1 MNSFYQRYNGSTMLM
16 KFTKMHG
23 LGNDFVVIDAV
34 TQNIRVTASMAR
46 RLASR
51 TLGIG
56 CDQILVI
63 EPPSDPNIDFN
74 YRIFNRDGG
83 EVEQCGNGARCLARF
98 VKDRRLTGK
107 SSIRVKTC
115 NRVIELRINTDNLVS
130 VDMGI
135 PVFTPEE
142 IPFKAN
148 QTAAAYD
155 IDVAGRS
162 YEAAAI
168 SMGNPHVV
176 LLVDDVQ
183 TAPVNELGPLLECHE
198 RFPDRV
204 NVGFMQIVDRQ
215 HINLRVFER
224 GVGETAACGSG
235 ACAAAVAAMRQELVD
250 SEITTHLTGGD
261 LTIQWQGE
269 GQALFMTGP
278 AVSVFH
284 GRIKI

>member
-1 MNSFYQRYNGSTMLM
+1 VNSFYQRYNGSTMLM

-148 QTAAAYD
+148 QTAAVYD

>member
-1 MNSFYQRYNGSTMLM
+1 
-16 KFTKMHG
+16 
-23 LGNDFVVIDAV
+23 
-34 TQNIRVTASMAR
+34 
-46 RLASR
+46 
-51 TLGIG
+51 
-56 CDQILVI
+56 
-63 EPPSDPNIDFN
+63 
-74 YRIFNRDGG
+74 
-83 EVEQCGNGARCLARF
+83 
-98 VKDRRLTGK
+98 
-107 SSIRVKTC
+107 
-115 NRVIELRINTDNLVS
+115 
-130 VDMGI
+130 
-135 PVFTPEE
+135 
-142 IPFKAN
+142 
-148 QTAAAYD
+148 
-155 IDVAGRS
+155 
-162 YEAAAI
+162 
-168 SMGNPHVV
+168 MGNPHVV